1 MISFAEQMGSMVA
14 NLAASAAA
22 RAAYLADLRQDCQEA
37 QANREHLIEEVRNQ
51 TQGRAEAVQ
60 ELLADFASTREELHA
75 DLAAA
80 GAIWATHSSRLP
92 RTERRA
98 EPKREVESS
107 RRKKHRAKER

>member
-1 MISFAEQMGSMVA
+1 MTSFAEQMGTLVA
-14 NLAASAAA
+14 NLAATAAA
-22 RAAYLADLRQDCQEA
+22 RASYLADLRQECNED
-37 QANREHLIEEVRNQ
+37 QANREHLMEETRNQ

-80 GAIWATHSSRLP
+80 GEIWATHSSRLP
-92 RTERRA
+92 RAQRRA